1 MISLKNSS
9 QLFSILFLVAA
20 LPACWPF
27 SSTTEKKADV
37 VLNDHFVL
45 ISVNDKN
52 VHNDCAIK
60 SSINVALS
68 DIESFAKKLKKET
81 EIVVYCTNY
90 MCSASGVAAKK
101 LKALGF
107 EHVRAYEGGN
117 AQWFQASY
125 PVEGSCKMPYLK
137 QVMPKPAGENPVEVI
152 ELEELKKKMDEFY
165 YAQK

>member
-9 QLFSILFLVAA
+9 ALFVTLFLVVA

-27 SSTTEKKADV
+27 STSSKADFA
-37 VLNDHFVL
+37 LNDSFVL

-52 VHNDCAIK
+52 VHDDCSIK
-60 SSINVALS
+60 GSINVALS
-68 DIESFAKKLKKET
+68 DLAAFSEKLKKET

-90 MCSASGVAAKK
+90 MCSASGVAAKQ

-107 EHVRAYEGGN
+107 ERVRAYEGGN
-117 AQWFQASY
+117 AQWFQASF
-125 PVEGSCKMPYLK
+125 PVEGKCEMPYLK
-137 QVMPKPAGENPVEVI
+137 QVMQKPAGENSADVV

-165 YAQK
+165 YSQK